1 MMIQKRLQP
10 RISQNDK
17 LSFSSSLSMLLSTS
31 TRYTLRTKRKM
42 CTASPKHKL
51 S

>member
-1 MMIQKRLQP
+1 MA
-10 RISQNDK
+10 QNYWLVVL